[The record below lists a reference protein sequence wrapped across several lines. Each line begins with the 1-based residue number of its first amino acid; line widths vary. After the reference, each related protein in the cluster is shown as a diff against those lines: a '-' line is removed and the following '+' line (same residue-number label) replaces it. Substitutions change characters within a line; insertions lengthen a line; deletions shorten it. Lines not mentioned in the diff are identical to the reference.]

1 MPSDRIVSFVGTDN
15 PKWNVIKDDALLS
28 PGQPLPIVIDRNG
41 QRISLTITPT
51 AHVED
56 GDTAGFLDFIPDY
69 GGLPIVVRQVEPN
82 TPAAEAGL
90 QAGDRVVA
98 VSGQPVRSAEQVTQ
112 YIREHKSQPITLSV
126 DRQGQRK

>member
-1 MPSDRIVSFVGTDN
+1 MRNVQSSPALVVSVAFHGGAAEAAGLIPGDRIVSFNGIDN
-15 PKWNVIKDDALLS
+15 PKWTIIRDDALLS
-28 PGQPLPIVIDRNG
+28 PSQPLPIVIDRNG
-41 QRISLTITPT
+41 QRLSLAITPT

-90 QAGDRVVA
+90 QVGDRIVA
-98 VSGQPVRSAEQVTQ
+98 V
-112 YIREHKSQPITLSV
+112 
-126 DRQGQRK
+126 